1 MSRYKNKPVGFSP
14 TGFFFI
20 YYIIYSPQSPFSK
33 LQY

>member
-14 TGFFFI
+14 TGFFI